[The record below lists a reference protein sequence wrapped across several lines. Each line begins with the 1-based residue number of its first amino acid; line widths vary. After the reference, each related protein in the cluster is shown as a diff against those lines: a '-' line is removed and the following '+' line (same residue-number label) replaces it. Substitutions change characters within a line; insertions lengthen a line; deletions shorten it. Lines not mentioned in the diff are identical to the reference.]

1 MRVLRRA
8 SKSVLPTREGWD
20 LSVPRKVAYCL
31 LLHASGTD
39 GQVGLSWDLRDIQM
53 GEGRQGQHTHTTQM

>member
-20 LSVPRKVAYCL
+20 LSLPRKVAYCL
-31 LLHASGTD
+31 LLHASGT
-39 GQVGLSWDLRDIQM
+39 VGLSWDLRGIQM

>member
-31 LLHASGTD
+31 LLHAS
-39 GQVGLSWDLRDIQM
+39 VGLSLDLRGIQM